1 MMNKQNETY
10 TQISGVVAGIV
21 FRNEENGYSVMKIDS
36 ADGGTITAV
45 GNLPFV
51 SAGETLTLQ
60 GSWDTHPSYGA
71 QFKAESIEYHL
82 PKTESEILRFLSSGA
97 ITGIG
102 AATAK
107 VIVAKFGEDTF
118 RVFEEEPIR
127 LAQLKGISERKALAI
142 GESFRK
148 QTALRRLTEFFSENG
163 LSLKYALEVYSEFGD
178 DAPAALRDNPYL
190 LTGERYGADFSEAD
204 ELAKNLGFSGDSSER
219 VQAAVMFELWHNAEN
234 NGHCFIPLDKL
245 TDATARLIN
254 VDGTLVREAVDSLCD
269 AGSVA
274 VEMTEDAENNAAVY
288 LTKLFLAERYVA
300 ERLSSLANTER
311 TISYNIE
318 QFWQELDFGI
328 ELAAA
333 QKEAV
338 IKSVSRGAFCLTG
351 GPGTGKT
358 TTVRAILS
366 LFERMGIRTLLAAPT
381 GRAAKRM
388 TELTGRDA
396 KTVHRLLVTMIDE
409 KTGKF
414 YFSKNET
421 NHIDADAVILDEISM
436 VDLELMQALLK
447 ALKPNARLIMVGD
460 ADQLPSVGA
469 GNVLADILAAEI
481 IPCVRLTEVFR
492 QAAESLIIRNAHKIN
507 AGLPPEQGKKND
519 DFFVLTSANGET
531 TAQLIEELCATR
543 LPKNMNIPPD
553 QIQVLTPTKING
565 TGTRALN
572 KRLQAVMNPPDAAK
586 REKQFG
592 DLIFR
597 VGDRVLQIRNNYEI
611 LWEKPD
617 GEIGAGVF
625 NGDVGAIVRID
636 AAEQIVD
643 VEFDDKRLTSYAFEQ
658 LNELEPAFAITVHK
672 SQGSEYRAVILALM
686 NVPKTLL
693 TRSVLYTAATRAK
706 ELMIIVGDERCVY
719 SMAENNR
726 TKKRYTALRK
736 RLAEYSG
743 QAAAE

>member
-1 MMNKQNETY
+1 MGAKQNESY
-10 TQISGVVAGIV
+10 VQISGVVAGIV
-21 FRNEENGYSVMKIDS
+21 FRNDENGYSVMKIDS
-36 ADGGTITAV
+36 AEGGTVTAV
-45 GNLPFV
+45 GDLPFV
-51 SAGETLTLQ
+51 AAGELLTLQ
-60 GSWDTHPSYGA
+60 GTWDTHPSYGA
-71 QFKAESIEYHL
+71 QFKAASVEYHL

-97 ITGIG
+97 ITGVG
-102 AATAK
+102 VATAK
-107 VIVAKFGEDTF
+107 TIVAAFGAETF
-118 RVFEEEPIR
+118 RIFEEEPIR
-127 LAQLKGISERKALAI
+127 LTEIKGITERKALAI
-142 GESFRK
+142 GEAFRK
-148 QTALRRLTEFFSENG
+148 QTALRRLTEFFSEHG

-219 VQAAVMFELWHNAEN
+219 VQAAVMFELWHNAGN

-245 TDATARLIN
+245 ADATARLIN
-254 VDGTLVREAVDSLCD
+254 VDNALIHEAVDALR
-269 AGSVA
+269 GSGDIA
-274 VEMTEDAENNAAVY
+274 VEEFDGIVAVY
-288 LTKLFLAERYVA
+288 LAKIYLAECYVA
-300 ERLSSLANTER
+300 KRLSELANTEK
-311 TISYNIE
+311 TIAYDTE
-318 QFWQELDFGI
+318 KFWQELDFGI
-328 ELAAA
+328 ELAGS

-338 IKSVSRGAFCLTG
+338 TKSASRGAFCLTG

-366 LFERMGIRTLLAAPT
+366 MFERMGVQTVLAAPT

-447 ALKPNARLIMVGD
+447 AMKPNARLIMVGD

-469 GNVLADILAAEI
+469 GNVLADILAGGV
-481 IPCVRLTEVFR
+481 IPSLRLTEVFR
-492 QAAESLIIRNAHKIN
+492 QAAESLIIRNAQKIN
-507 AGLPPEQGKKND
+507 SGMPPEQGKKTD
-519 DFFVLTSANGET
+519 DFFILPSANGET
-531 TAQLIEELCATR
+531 TAQLIEDLCAVR
-543 LPKNMNIPPD
+543 LPKNMNISPD

-592 DLIFR
+592 DLMFR
-597 VGDRVLQIRNNYEI
+597 VGDRVLQSRNNYEI

-636 AAEQIVD
+636 ASEQTVD
-643 VEFDDKRLTSYAFEQ
+643 VEFDDKRLVSYAFEQ
-658 LNELEPAFAITVHK
+658 LNELEPAFAMTVHK

-686 NVPKTLL
+686 NVPHSLM

-706 ELMIIVGDERCVY
+706 ELLIIVGDERCIS
-719 SMAENNR
+719 SMVENNR
-726 TKKRYTALRK
+726 TRKRYTALKK
-736 RLAEYSG
+736 RIIESAELPPVT
-743 QAAAE
+743 